1 MYIIIPTTIKTINI
15 PNEMVLIVVLIKY
28 CSPIL
33 SPWNTPILSP
43 GLAVEDAATRGGW
56 SAARLKRLPARPA
69 TPHGLVG
76 DVVANPAVDGY
87 QSPEFIQASA
97 GSDNY
102 TQNLLVK

>member
-1 MYIIIPTTIKTINI
+1 
-15 PNEMVLIVVLIKY
+15 
-28 CSPIL
+28 
-33 SPWNTPILSP
+33 
-43 GLAVEDAATRGGW
+43 
-56 SAARLKRLPARPA
+56 
-69 TPHGLVG
+69 VG